1 MSWIWAL
8 FQSPYKTY
16 SDYALWQA
24 MLFGEVFA
32 FEEIYD
38 RYADKIYMY
47 SYHITWNKKEA
58 EDVVSM
64 SMLKLYEYLQKNSWT
79 NLKGLIYRI
88 AHNEIINQFKWN
100 RYVVWEDNHM
110 VNVQDNDSMI
120 DEVEHIYVRSYLE
133 QGLDLLDPKAKEIL
147 YLLYYEELSYHEIAD
162 IMSSSTNTVWV
173 RVMRAKKQLKTK
185 LWVESFTF

>member
-24 MLFGEVFA
+24 MPFGEVFA

-64 SMLKLYEYLQKNSWT
+64 SMLKLYEYLHKNSWT

-100 RYVVWEDNHM
+100 RYVVW
-110 VNVQDNDSMI
+110 
-120 DEVEHIYVRSYLE
+120 
-133 QGLDLLDPKAKEIL
+133 
-147 YLLYYEELSYHEIAD
+147 
-162 IMSSSTNTVWV
+162 
-173 RVMRAKKQLKTK
+173 
-185 LWVESFTF
+185 